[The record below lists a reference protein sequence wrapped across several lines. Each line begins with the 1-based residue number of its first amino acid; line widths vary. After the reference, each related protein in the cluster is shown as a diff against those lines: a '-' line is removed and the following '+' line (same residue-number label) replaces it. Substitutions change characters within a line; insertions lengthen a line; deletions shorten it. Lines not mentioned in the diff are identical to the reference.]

1 MVWARIALS
10 VVPGRI
16 QAASV
21 EETDKMVD
29 SIESMT
35 GTIHSLKSKVHAL
48 TSEVQEEEEKIKQML
63 QIDSSG
69 VLSLPEL
76 SQKSLKAPTLQVYGA
91 VMNINRGNP
100 FQKEVVLDSWPNFK
114 AVITRRQK
122 EAETDN
128 LDHYTN
134 AYAVFYKDVR
144 AYQQLL
150 EEHGVINWDQ
160 VFQIQVFQSNSKSKP
175 IGEGNKPLDMEG
187 SGKVNFQRI
196 QSARSQTGKDRTD
209 GRVGEGEKMRP
220 SPRLTYL
227 SVADADLLNRTWSRG
242 GNEQCRRYI
251 ASLIACFPSV
261 CVRDDQGNP
270 VSWSITDQFA
280 TMCHGYT
287 LPEHRRKG
295 YSRLVALTLARKL
308 QSRGFPCQGNVL
320 DDNVSSISLLR
331 SVHAEFLPCRFHRLI
346 LSPAALSGQ
355 VQL

>member
-1 MVWARIALS
+1 MLVLS
-10 VVPGRI
+10 CSTKLLILEKILKSHFP
-16 QAASV
+16 
-21 EETDKMVD
+21 E
-29 SIESMT
+29 
-35 GTIHSLKSKVHAL
+35 SLK
-48 TSEVQEEEEKIKQML
+48 
-63 QIDSSG
+63 
-69 VLSLPEL
+69 
-76 SQKSLKAPTLQVYGA
+76 VYGA

-122 EAETDN
+122 EAQTDN

-144 AYQQLL
+144 ACQQLL
-150 EEHGVINWDQ
+150 EEQGVINWDQ
-160 VFQIQVFQSNSKSKP
+160 VFQIQGLQSELCDVSKAVASSKQ
-175 IGEGNKPLDMEG
+175 LDV
-187 SGKVNFQRI
+187 K
-196 QSARSQTGKDRTD
+196 QTSFKAVRLSPVATLPDTRF
-209 GRVGEGEKMRP
+209 RMRP
-220 SPRLTYL
+220 SPQLTYL

-287 LPEHRRKG
+287 LPEHRKKG

-331 SVHAEFLPCRFHRLI
+331 SIHAEFLPCRFHRLI

>member
-1 MVWARIALS
+1 MLVLS
-10 VVPGRI
+10 CSTKLLILEKILKSHFP
-16 QAASV
+16 
-21 EETDKMVD
+21 E
-29 SIESMT
+29 
-35 GTIHSLKSKVHAL
+35 SLK
-48 TSEVQEEEEKIKQML
+48 
-63 QIDSSG
+63 
-69 VLSLPEL
+69 
-76 SQKSLKAPTLQVYGA
+76 VYGA

-160 VFQIQVFQSNSKSKP
+160 VFQIQ
-175 IGEGNKPLDMEG
+175 GEGNKPLDMEG

-209 GRVGEGEKMRP
+209 GRVGEGENSAQRRASYPTSADEGLQVVRVAVANERELGLQSELCDVSNAVASSKQLDVKQTSFKAVRLSPVATLPDTRMRP

-242 GNEQCRRYI
+242 SNEQCRRYI